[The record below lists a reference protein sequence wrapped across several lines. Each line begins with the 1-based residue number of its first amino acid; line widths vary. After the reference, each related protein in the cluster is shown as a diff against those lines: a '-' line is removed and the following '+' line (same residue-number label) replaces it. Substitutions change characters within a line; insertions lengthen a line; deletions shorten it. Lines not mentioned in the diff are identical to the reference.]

1 MKKIF
6 FLLVLNLIYSNY
18 SFSEVINFD
27 CLIKRT
33 GLINIAYE
41 SRKLYTD
48 KTIKLLVNTDSKTI
62 SNISDD
68 KKLEILIGISN
79 SENYIFSEETDI
91 PMTGYG
97 KIKREIYSFETVKNN
112 YSYKGNLTREIIQ
125 KKPEYDTD
133 FKLEM
138 NFYNNIS
145 DGSDKPPFE
154 VNLICE
160 NPNKKIEPKIETS
173 SSKSELTEERK
184 KKLRE
189 IIERTGVLQVIEG
202 GNLEGDDKPDAI
214 LIKDK
219 NNARLVQSCN
229 QLLANNNSLTARAKG
244 CKKLYQEFCSP
255 EYLKTLPSELRYPC
269 VNRDRKL
276 KQF

>member
-79 SENYIFSEETDI
+79 SENYIFSEET
-91 PMTGYG
+91 
-97 KIKREIYSFETVKNN
+97 
-112 YSYKGNLTREIIQ
+112 
-125 KKPEYDTD
+125 
-133 FKLEM
+133 
-138 NFYNNIS
+138 
-145 DGSDKPPFE
+145 
-154 VNLICE
+154 
-160 NPNKKIEPKIETS
+160 
-173 SSKSELTEERK
+173 
-184 KKLRE
+184 
-189 IIERTGVLQVIEG
+189 
-202 GNLEGDDKPDAI
+202 
-214 LIKDK
+214 
-219 NNARLVQSCN
+219 
-229 QLLANNNSLTARAKG
+229 
-244 CKKLYQEFCSP
+244 
-255 EYLKTLPSELRYPC
+255 
-269 VNRDRKL
+269 
-276 KQF
+276 

>member
-6 FLLVLNLIYSNY
+6 FLLFLNLIYSNY

-112 YSYKGNLTREIIQ
+112 YSYKGNLTREVIQ

-145 DGSDKPPFE
+145 DGSDKLPFE

-173 SSKSELTEERK
+173 SSKSELTEEQK
-184 KKLRE
+184 KVKE
-189 IIERTGVLQVIEG
+189 IIERSGVLEVIKG

-219 NNARLVQSCN
+219 TNARLIHRCN
-229 QLLANNNSLTARAKG
+229 QLLAENNSLTARAKG
-244 CKKLYQEFCSP
+244 CKKLYQEFCTP
-255 EYLKTLPSELRYPC
+255 EYLKTLPLELRRPC
-269 VNRDRKL
+269 INRDKKL